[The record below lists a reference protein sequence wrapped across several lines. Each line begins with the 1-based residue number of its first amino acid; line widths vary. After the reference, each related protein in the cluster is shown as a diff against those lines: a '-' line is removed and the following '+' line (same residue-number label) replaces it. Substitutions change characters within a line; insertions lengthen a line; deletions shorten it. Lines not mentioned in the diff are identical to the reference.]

1 MSRLTITKTNFT
13 AGEIGPDLYGRAD
26 LASYANGAAQIIN
39 FDVKPT
45 GGVTRRYGLRH
56 IDRLDDQPAR
66 LVPFQFNADQ
76 VYLLVFSENQIDVY
90 WQDQKLTQVT
100 NPPWSADQLDR
111 LSFAQSADTLLI
123 THPDIKPQK
132 LLRTGEA
139 SWQLQDWSFYDDGDL
154 LFQPFTKFAAH
165 DVTLRA
171 SSTSGTVTVTASA
184 DVFTPDHIDTHI
196 RIEEQELIIDSWNSA
211 TSVKAQWRDKGNS
224 TSETTDWQEQ
234 AFSSARGWPAA
245 CCFHQDRL
253 VIGGSRDLPNHL
265 FLSKS
270 GDYFNFDP
278 GEGLDDEAIELSLM
292 ADQVNEIVAVNSSR
306 HLQIFTTGG
315 EWVVEGDPVIPADA
329 ALIRLSREGSRRDYR
344 AAPTVVDNGTLFLS
358 KSRARLM
365 EFLYTSDEQSYVSS
379 NLSLLAPHLCDDPI
393 ALAHDRFQRR
403 IYILKADG
411 TVAVLTFYRDEKVIA
426 WAQLVSDGT
435 CRSLTIC
442 GENVYFIFERAN
454 GVFLERLDEFS
465 QLDSSRFLT
474 FETPTRQINGLEDLN
489 DQTVQIIVN
498 GTYQG
503 TQSVTNGQI
512 TLSEPAETLEI
523 GLAFALHLAPLPLAI
538 NARPIFASLSPV
550 RLVRASFRLQEST
563 ALHVDTGR
571 GNEIVLGA
579 QLGAIELDRAPDPFS
594 GERMVHAL
602 GWCDDATQPL
612 WKVEQD
618 LPASL
623 TVLSVNAEIAINA

>member
-90 WQDQKLTQVT
+90 WQDQKLTQVA
-100 NPPWSADQLDR
+100 NPPWSASQLDR

-315 EWVVEGDPVIPADA
+315 EWVVEGDPVMSSSITEPSSSPKVAPA
-329 ALIRLSREGSRRDYR
+329 
-344 AAPTVVDNGTLFLS
+344 
-358 KSRARLM
+358 
-365 EFLYTSDEQSYVSS
+365 
-379 NLSLLAPHLCDDPI
+379 
-393 ALAHDRFQRR
+393 
-403 IYILKADG
+403 
-411 TVAVLTFYRDEKVIA
+411 
-426 WAQLVSDGT
+426 
-435 CRSLTIC
+435 
-442 GENVYFIFERAN
+442 
-454 GVFLERLDEFS
+454 
-465 QLDSSRFLT
+465 
-474 FETPTRQINGLEDLN
+474 
-489 DQTVQIIVN
+489 
-498 GTYQG
+498 
-503 TQSVTNGQI
+503 
-512 TLSEPAETLEI
+512 
-523 GLAFALHLAPLPLAI
+523 
-538 NARPIFASLSPV
+538 
-550 RLVRASFRLQEST
+550 
-563 ALHVDTGR
+563 
-571 GNEIVLGA
+571 
-579 QLGAIELDRAPDPFS
+579 
-594 GERMVHAL
+594 
-602 GWCDDATQPL
+602 
-612 WKVEQD
+612 
-618 LPASL
+618 
-623 TVLSVNAEIAINA
+623 